1 MLFSHSRFHPGLAV
15 LKVYKQKRIEITR
28 KNTCIKSV
36 SPVPEGL
43 DIGVNGRLISKV
55 AKRERDRERERE
67 PNTKESQNRKC
78 YTKVLTHAELRQ
90 LPPSQIFR
98 TV

>member
-15 LKVYKQKRIEITR
+15 LKVYKQKRIETTR

-67 PNTKESQNRKC
+67 RERERTKYQRVPKQ
-78 YTKVLTHAELRQ
+78 KVLHKSFDTCG
-90 LPPSQIFR
+90 
-98 TV
+98 T

>member
-67 PNTKESQNRKC
+67 RERENQIPKSPKTESATQK
-78 YTKVLTHAELRQ
+78 
-90 LPPSQIFR
+90 F
-98 TV
+98 